1 MALHMPVQ
9 KDIGEYEEKIVGKM
23 TLRTIVCLALGFG
36 SAIAAGA
43 LLRFGLGLDASAL
56 ALPIMLCSMPFW
68 LAGFWRPL
76 GMRAEEFA
84 PLLWAHATNEQRLAY
99 APCLAQGVPE
109 RPVEPGRPGRKS
121 IKKARRKGA
130 ELREPSKEQEG

>member
-23 TLRTIVCLALGFG
+23 TLRTIACLALGFG

-43 LLRFGLGLDASAL
+43 LFRLALGLEASTM

-76 GMRAEEFA
+76 GMRAEELA
-84 PLLWAHATNEQRLAY
+84 PLLWAHETNGQRLAY
-99 APCLAQGVPE
+99 APCLAQGLPE
-109 RPVEPGRPGRKS
+109 RPVEPGRPGRRS
-121 IKKARRKGA
+121 TRKAKRKGA
-130 ELREPSKEQEG
+130 ELREPSKGQEG

>member
-23 TLRTIVCLALGFG
+23 TLRTIACLALGFG
-36 SAIAAGA
+36 SAVAAGA
-43 LLRFGLGLDASAL
+43 LFRLVLGLDASTMAF
-56 ALPIMLCSMPFW
+56 PIMLCSMPFW

-84 PLLWAHATNEQRLAY
+84 PLLWAHEVNDQRLAY
-99 APCLAQGVPE
+99 APCLAQVLPD
-109 RPVEPGRPGRKS
+109 RPIEPGKPSRRSIRKS
-121 IKKARRKGA
+121 KMKGA
-130 ELREPSKEQEG
+130 ELREPSEEQEG